1 MASAAHLRW
10 CQWRW
15 PAWPVD
21 LESIDRRD
29 RCPFVKALRR
39 IRLRMRPTDPAFVAR
54 QRLALALSLQGNR
67 SWLAARRAQLLEE
80 ERLLDADALLQE
92 FRGLGQPDQL
102 LTVPAQLG

>member
-1 MASAAHLRW
+1 
-10 CQWRW
+10 
-15 PAWPVD
+15 
-21 LESIDRRD
+21 
-29 RCPFVKALRR
+29 
-39 IRLRMRPTDPAFVAR
+39 MRPIDSTFVAR

-80 ERLLDADALLQE
+80 GRVLEAEALLQE

>member
-1 MASAAHLRW
+1 M
-10 CQWRW
+10 
-15 PAWPVD
+15 
-21 LESIDRRD
+21 
-29 RCPFVKALRR
+29 
-39 IRLRMRPTDPAFVAR
+39 AR

-80 ERLLDADALLQE
+80 GLVLEAEALLQE

>member
-1 MASAAHLRW
+1 
-10 CQWRW
+10 
-15 PAWPVD
+15 
-21 LESIDRRD
+21 
-29 RCPFVKALRR
+29 
-39 IRLRMRPTDPAFVAR
+39 MRPIDSTFVAR

-80 ERLLDADALLQE
+80 GLVLEAGALLQG

>member
-1 MASAAHLRW
+1 
-10 CQWRW
+10 
-15 PAWPVD
+15 
-21 LESIDRRD
+21 
-29 RCPFVKALRR
+29 
-39 IRLRMRPTDPAFVAR
+39 MRPIDSTFVAR

-80 ERLLDADALLQE
+80 GRVLEVEALLQE

>member
-1 MASAAHLRW
+1 
-10 CQWRW
+10 
-15 PAWPVD
+15 
-21 LESIDRRD
+21 
-29 RCPFVKALRR
+29 
-39 IRLRMRPTDPAFVAR
+39 MRPIDSTFVAR

-80 ERLLDADALLQE
+80 GLVLEAEALLQE

>member
-1 MASAAHLRW
+1 
-10 CQWRW
+10 
-15 PAWPVD
+15 
-21 LESIDRRD
+21 
-29 RCPFVKALRR
+29 
-39 IRLRMRPTDPAFVAR
+39 MRPIDSTFVAR

-80 ERLLDADALLQE
+80 GRALEAEALLQE